1 MFRTLIEWLR
11 KPRVKNWNNA
21 FLAKQRWMTIW
32 QEWKKSNSLIGE
44 TKNRLKNLKQ
54 NYVAFSLPCNLNKK
68 HGIFMFFFF
77 FKDFRFKNLIFRFIH
92 RVSAFKKNCLRAV
105 SPYSINI
112 FFSQQFWR
120 IKKLISWTVSNWHN
134 TLFSKNICY
143 ICKGDLQ
150 RPFRNLKINRSSS
163 SS

>member
-1 MFRTLIEWLR
+1 
-11 KPRVKNWNNA
+11 
-21 FLAKQRWMTIW
+21 MTIW

-44 TKNRLKNLKQ
+44 TKNHLKNLKH

-92 RVSAFKKNCLRAV
+92 RVSAFKKNCLTC
-105 SPYSINI
+105 S
-112 FFSQQFWR
+112 FSLQYQYILQPTVWR
-120 IKKLISWTVSNWHN
+120 IKKLISWTVSNWRN

-163 SS
+163 SP